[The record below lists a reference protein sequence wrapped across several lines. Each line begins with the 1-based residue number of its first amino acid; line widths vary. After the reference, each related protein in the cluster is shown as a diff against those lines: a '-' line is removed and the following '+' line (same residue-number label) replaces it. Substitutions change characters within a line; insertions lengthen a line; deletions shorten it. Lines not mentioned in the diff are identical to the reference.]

1 MANRNSIFG
10 PSGYVIA
17 ATETIPLG
25 DVCEGKVGRI
35 LLSLHDESSMS
46 ISIVPKG
53 GPANAG
59 TFTKQNVGYVTAL
72 APDTV
77 VDPGSTAITAVGN
90 YLIEA
95 SGMAIDIVCTV
106 ASGSARL
113 YARRIVG

>member
-1 MANRNSIFG
+1 MANRDEIFG
-10 PSGYVIA
+10 PSGFVIS
-17 ATETIPLG
+17 ATETINLG
-25 DVCEGKVGRI
+25 DVCDGKVGRI
-35 LLSLHDESSMS
+35 ELGVHDESSMN

-53 GPANAG
+53 GPANAA

-77 VDPGSTAITAVGN
+77 INPGTTAITAVGN

-95 SGMAIDIVCTV
+95 SGMAIDLVCTV
-106 ASGSARL
+106 SGGSARL

>member
-1 MANRNSIFG
+1 MANRDEIFG
-10 PSGYVIA
+10 KSGYVIS
-17 ATETIPLG
+17 ATETINLG
-25 DVCEGKVGRI
+25 DVSDGKVGRI

-53 GPANAG
+53 GPANAA

-77 VDPGSTAITAVGN
+77 VNPGSTPITAVGN

-106 ASGSARL
+106 SSGSARL
-113 YARRIVG
+113 YARRVIG